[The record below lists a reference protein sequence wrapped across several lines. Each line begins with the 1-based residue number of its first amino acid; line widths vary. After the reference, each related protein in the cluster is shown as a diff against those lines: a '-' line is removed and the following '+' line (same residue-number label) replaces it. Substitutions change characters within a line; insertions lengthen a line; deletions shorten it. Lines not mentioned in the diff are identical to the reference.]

1 MYMEHKVKIISIKN
15 ITYNVNSYKVE
26 KPADYNFTPGQ
37 ATEVSINKP
46 GWENEKRP
54 FTFTS
59 LTGDPFLEFTIKS
72 YFDHNGVTNKLSA
85 LNEGDEL
92 MIRDV
97 WGAIE
102 YKGPGCFIA
111 GGAGVTPF
119 IAILRQLH
127 KENKTGD
134 NKLFFSNKTS
144 EDIILKEEFKEMLGA
159 NFVNTLTRSKEYG
172 YNYGQIDEYFLK
184 KNIKDFSVHFYLCG
198 PPLMIEAL
206 QTILENAGAS
216 PESVV
221 FEK

>member
-85 LNEGDEL
+85 LDEGDEL

>member
-1 MYMEHKVKIISIKN
+1 MEHKVKIISIKN

>member
-1 MYMEHKVKIISIKN
+1 MEHKVKIISIKN

-159 NFVNTLTRSKEYG
+159 NFVNTLTRSKEHG